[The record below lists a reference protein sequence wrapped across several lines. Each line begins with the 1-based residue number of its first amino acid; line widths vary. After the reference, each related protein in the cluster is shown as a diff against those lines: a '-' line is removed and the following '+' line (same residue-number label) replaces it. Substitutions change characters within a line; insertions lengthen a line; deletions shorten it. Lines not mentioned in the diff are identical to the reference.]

1 MTEKEVAR
9 FALGLREAE
18 RIRTMIASEEEPH
31 ASAVAAMS
39 SRQGPRSR
47 WKGTLLR
54 P

>member
-39 SRQGPRSR
+39 SQGPRSR